1 MGCINVCLERK
12 EKGGYRVKPV
22 LGICLVEATRC
33 KCGDSGAVSCWW
45 SCFLLVDCCGLM
57 AIVGSA

>member
-12 EKGGYRVKPV
+12 EKGGYGVKPV
-22 LGICLVEATRC
+22 LGICLAEATRC

-45 SCFLLVDCCGLM
+45 TAV
-57 AIVGSA
+57 A